1 MPKEDKEWFEEWFD
15 SPYYDLLYSKR
26 NETEASFFIDNLLNY
41 ISLQKNSTALD
52 LACGKGRHSIYLHQ
66 KGLNVTGLDLSKR
79 SIDYAKQFEKDGLK
93 FGIQDMR
100 IALEE
105 TKFDLI
111 VNLFTSFGYFDDLN
125 ENIKV
130 LKAVKK
136 MLKPNGTFV
145 FDYLNG
151 DKLRQTIV
159 NEETKSFPEAEFK
172 ITRKL
177 INGFVVKDIELKTND
192 FTRNY
197 QEKVRLFNVIEFG
210 SLFKFADLHIIKIAG
225 NYQLDSYDP
234 STSDRIIIFAT
245 H

>member
-26 NETEASFFIDNLLNY
+26 NESEAAFFIDNLLNY
-41 ISLQKNSTALD
+41 IHLPQPCTALD
-52 LACGKGRHSIYLHQ
+52 LACGKGRHSVYLHQ

-79 SIDYAKQFEKDGLK
+79 SIDFAKQFEKEGLK

-100 IALEE
+100 IPLENAQ
-105 TKFDLI
+105 FDLI
-111 VNLFTSFGYFDDLN
+111 VNLFTSFGYFDDFN

-130 LKAVKK
+130 LKAVKQ
-136 MLKPNGTFV
+136 MLKPTGTFV

-151 DKLRQTIV
+151 DKLRHNLV
-159 NEETKSFPEAEFK
+159 NTETKSFPEADFK
-172 ITRKL
+172 ITRNL
-177 INGFVVKDIELKTND
+177 INGFVVKDIELKTAD

-210 SLFKFADLHIIKIAG
+210 RLFKFADLHITKIAG
-225 NYQLDSYDP
+225 NYQLDDYETT
-234 STSDRIIIFAT
+234 TSDRIIIFAT
-245 H
+245 L